1 MRVTMKRTLLTAC
14 LASALL
20 IGSALPLRAQSAPD
34 SQARDASGS
43 RLAVLW
49 VSGDPEVAHKSCLMY
64 THAAHRQK
72 WFDEVV
78 LIVWGPSARLL
89 AADKDVQAK
98 VKAMMQD
105 GMKVYACVT
114 CADSYGVAGRLKELG
129 LDVKGMGAPLTE
141 MLKQG
146 WKVLTY

>member
-1 MRVTMKRTLLTAC
+1 MKRTSLTLLTVV
-14 LASALL
+14 ALISVGDL
-20 IGSALPLRAQSAPD
+20 WLWAQPAKMEPAPD
-34 SQARDASGS
+34 AAPN

-49 VSGDPEVAHKSCLMY
+49 TSRDPEVAHRVCLMY
-64 THAAHRQK
+64 CHAAHKQK
-72 WFDEVV
+72 WFHQVV

-105 GMKVYACVT
+105 GVKVQACVA
-114 CADSYGVAGRLKELG
+114 CADSYGVSERLRALG
-129 LDVKGMGAPLTE
+129 VEVKGMGAPLTD

-146 WKVLTY
+146 WKVLTF

>member
-1 MRVTMKRTLLTAC
+1 MRHTRLAGFILVASLLPG
-14 LASALL
+14 ASSP
-20 IGSALPLRAQSAPD
+20 SAQPAAPD
-34 SQARDASGS
+34 QAKELSNN

-49 VSGDPEVAHKSCLMY
+49 TSGDPEVAHRSCLMY
-64 THAAHRQK
+64 AHAARKQK

-89 AADKDVQAK
+89 AADKDIQAK

-105 GMKVYACVT
+105 GVKVQACVA
-114 CADSYGVAGRLKELG
+114 CADSYGISDRLKELG
-129 LDVKGMGAPLTE
+129 LEVKGMGAPLSD

>member
-1 MRVTMKRTLLTAC
+1 
-14 LASALL
+14 
-20 IGSALPLRAQSAPD
+20 
-34 SQARDASGS
+34 
-43 RLAVLW
+43 VLW
-49 VSGDPEVAHKSCLMY
+49 TSGDPEVAHRACLMY
-64 THAAHRQK
+64 AHAAKKQK

-89 AADKDVQAK
+89 AADKDIQAK

-105 GMKVYACVT
+105 GVKVQACVA
-114 CADSYGVAGRLKELG
+114 CADSYGISDRLKELG
-129 LDVKGMGAPLTE
+129 IEVKGMGAPLSD

>member
-1 MRVTMKRTLLTAC
+1 MKRTSHTVLTV
-14 LASALL
+14 LAVIATCTWWLW
-20 IGSALPLRAQSAPD
+20 AQPAPPNP
-34 SQARDASGS
+34 AGGATPN

-49 VSGDPEVAHKSCLMY
+49 TTGDPEVAHRACLMY
-64 THAAHRQK
+64 THAAQKQK
-72 WFDEVV
+72 WFDAVV

-89 AADKDVQAK
+89 ASDKEVQAK

-105 GMKVYACVT
+105 GVKVQACVV
-114 CADSYGVAGRLKELG
+114 CADSYGVSERLREQG
-129 LDVKGMGAPLTE
+129 LEVKGMGSPLTE